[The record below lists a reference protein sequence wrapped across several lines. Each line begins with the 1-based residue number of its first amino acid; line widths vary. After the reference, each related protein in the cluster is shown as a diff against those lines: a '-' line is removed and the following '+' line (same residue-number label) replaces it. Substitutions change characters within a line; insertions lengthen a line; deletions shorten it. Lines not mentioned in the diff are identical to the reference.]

1 MRSRLPALRRA
12 WALPWTT
19 RLTVLSAVAVAAVP
33 AALVAGS
40 ELGLTSGALAAA
52 GAHPFALALGAAAAV
67 GALVLALERPRT
79 RSLRAYGAQ
88 LAGHFQFNPPAAARA
103 QPPEEQHP

>member
-1 MRSRLPALRRA
+1 MRSRLSALRST

-19 RLTVLSAVAVAAVP
+19 RLVVLLAVAVATVP

-40 ELGLTSGALAAA
+40 ELGLTSGALATA

-67 GALVLALERPRT
+67 GALTLALERPRT

-88 LAGHFQFNPPAAARA
+88 LARHLQFNPPAMARA
-103 QPPEEQHP
+103 QPTEEQHP